1 MNIGLSIVQPMTKEN
16 HAAPRS
22 AEDFLDRVRVA
33 YPEGLPNLFRTLQG
47 NPAAVAGFIALD
59 LELEAHGRLSATE
72 RLLVG
77 LMTARDVGCEYCR
90 AALSKEA
97 RNAGAP
103 DQAVDAVLEGR
114 PPEDRRI
121 RTLAQA
127 TSRLLELRGR
137 LPKAEIAHFRRCG
150 LTEADLLEVIS
161 VVGLFTIA
169 TYANNL
175 MRTRIDP
182 EYHDAAEPE

>member
-1 MNIGLSIVQPMTKEN
+1 MMRGTKST
-16 HAAPRS
+16 AGT
-22 AEDFLDRVRVA
+22 AEDLLDKMRA
-33 YPEGLPNLFRTLQG
+33 TYPDGLPNLFRTLRG
-47 NPAAVAGFIALD
+47 NPAAVSGFTALV
-59 LELEAHGRLSATE
+59 LELEAHGRLSGAE

-77 LMTARDVGCEYCR
+77 LMTALEADCVYCR

-97 RNAGAP
+97 RDAGAP
-103 DQAVDAVLEGR
+103 EQAVAAILEGGL
-114 PPEDRRI
+114 PEDARL
-121 RTLAQA
+121 RTLVQA
-127 TSRLLELRGR
+127 TTRVLSLRGR
-137 LPKAEIAHFRRCG
+137 LPKAEIAHFRNRG

-182 EYHDAAEPE
+182 EYRDAGTG